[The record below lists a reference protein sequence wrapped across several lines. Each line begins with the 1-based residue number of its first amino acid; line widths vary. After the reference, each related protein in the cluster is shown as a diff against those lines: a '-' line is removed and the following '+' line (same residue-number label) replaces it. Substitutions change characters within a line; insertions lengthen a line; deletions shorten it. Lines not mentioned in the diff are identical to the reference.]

1 MNGADYVLKCLRAEG
16 VDTVFGYPGG
26 AVIPLFDAL
35 YRDGGFNVYRPSHEQ
50 GGTHAADGYAR
61 ASGEVG
67 VMIATSGPGAT
78 NTVTGIAT
86 AFSDSVPLVVISGQV
101 GSSLLGKN
109 SFQEIDIVSITMPI
123 TKYNI
128 LVTDPKDIGPA
139 IRRAFYT
146 ARSGRPGPVLVDIT
160 KDTFEAPAEDIPYA
174 VQPTEIDTRYL
185 DCMDEIKKACDLIR
199 GAERPVIYAGG
210 GVLKS
215 RSSEELRK
223 FAKLLNIPVT
233 NSIMGM
239 GVFDR
244 TDPLSYGIVGMHGQR
259 ETNLMV
265 YRSDVVIGI
274 GVRFS
279 DRAIGNRTG
288 FSEKAK
294 VIHID
299 IDETEFNKNIDVDVR
314 ILGDFKKILQIMTEE
329 LTDVHFDRHISR
341 VEEKQSEL
349 DFLPRRYIEVFQD
362 KLPENTN
369 VATDV
374 GQHQMWTMMYWK
386 AKKPYSVITS
396 GGQGTM
402 GFGVGAAMGAKIARP
417 EEEMLLITGDG
428 SFRMNHHEVLA
439 AATHKVPMTIAVF
452 NNHTLGMVRQ
462 WQGLFQDKRYS
473 QTDIYDALDL
483 EALAKAYGVNYG
495 GKVHS
500 PEELE
505 KVLEEINLD
514 EVNIIECMID
524 HDDGAYPMVAA
535 GSSINNIIDRDQIY

>member
-1 MNGADYVLKCLRAEG
+1 MNGADYVLKCLRHEG
-16 VDTVFGYPGG
+16 IDTVFGYPGG

-35 YRDGGFNVYRPSHEQ
+35 YRDGGFRVIRPSHEQ
-50 GGTHAADGYAR
+50 GGTHAADGFAR
-61 ASGEVG
+61 ASGGVG

-86 AFSDSVPLVVISGQV
+86 AFSDSIPLVVITGQV
-101 GSSLLGKN
+101 ASHLLGKN
-109 SFQEIDIVSITMPI
+109 SFQEVDIVTIAMPI
-123 TKYNI
+123 TKYSV

-139 IRRAFYT
+139 IRKAFYI

-160 KDTFEAPAEDIPYA
+160 KDAFQAEAEDIPYA
-174 VQPTEIDTRYL
+174 VQPLETDTRYL
-185 DCMDEIKKACDLIR
+185 NCMDEIKKACDLIR
-199 GAERPVIYAGG
+199 HAKNPVIYAGG

-215 RSSEELRK
+215 KSSKNLRK

-239 GVFDR
+239 GAFDR

-279 DRAIGNRTG
+279 DRAIGNRKG

-299 IDETEFNKNIDVDVR
+299 IDETEFNKNIDIDVR
-314 ILGDFKKILQIMTEE
+314 ILGDFNRILEIMTEE
-329 LTDVHFDRHISR
+329 LADVRFDREISR
-341 VEEKQSEL
+341 VEEKESEL
-349 DFLPRRYIEVFQD
+349 NFIPRKYIETLQAG
-362 KLPENTN
+362 LPENTN
-369 VATDV
+369 VTTDV

-386 AKKPYSVITS
+386 SKRPYSVITS

-402 GFGVGAAMGAKIARP
+402 GFGVGAAMGAKVARP
-417 EEEMLLITGDG
+417 SEDMLLITGDG
-428 SFRMNHHEVLA
+428 SFRMNHHEVL
-439 AATHKVPMTIAVF
+439 TLSKYNIPVTIAVF

-462 WQGLFQDKRYS
+462 WQGLFEDKRYS
-473 QTDIYDALDL
+473 ETDIYDALDL
-483 EALAKAYGVNYG
+483 EKLAQAYGVNYA
-495 GKVHS
+495 GKVHD
-500 PEELE
+500 EKELME
-505 KVLEEINLD
+505 ILENIDLHKT
-514 EVNIIECMID
+514 NIIECMID
-524 HDDGAYPMVAA
+524 NDDGAYPMVAA
-535 GSSINNIIDRDQIY
+535 GSSINNIIDRDNLY